1 MQRQPGIK
9 KSDSTSVRGFGKI
22 KTSSL
27 EIIYLFIIV
36 NILSCST
43 STILNNQ
50 ALNITD
56 IDSAVKA
63 ACFTGSGRGQ
73 ISLLSENYSFD
84 FETTMDTSN
93 EQWALGVSLPFYG
106 EEIMRIGFKNAYE
119 GNNQITGSFANR
131 MFSST
136 QKISPEYKEI
146 LNKFLHK
153 FALFLKFSTEV
164 DANKHSCQNEKQ
176 EGYCKLISND
186 VFNYKYSSTRLE
198 LIFQENNNLSFHLVF
213 SHGDAGKFRRIR
225 AYYENHVE
233 SGLKRTPLRLDLILD
248 NCM

>member
-1 MQRQPGIK
+1 
-9 KSDSTSVRGFGKI
+9 
-22 KTSSL
+22 
-27 EIIYLFIIV
+27 
-36 NILSCST
+36 
-43 STILNNQ
+43 
-50 ALNITD
+50 LNITD